1 MLGIFAWQNFISL
14 SLNVTISFKITKLGV
29 FDASLPCSLLLV
41 CNKCSLL
48 ILKKKTQSIHNRIAL
63 GLTLPK

>member
-48 ILKKKTQSIHNRIAL
+48 I
-63 GLTLPK
+63 

>member
-41 CNKCSLL
+41 CNKINVHCLFIKKDTVDSQQNRSLL
-48 ILKKKTQSIHNRIAL
+48 N
-63 GLTLPK
+63 PN

>member
-41 CNKCSLL
+41 CNKYSLL
-48 ILKKKTQSIHNRIAL
+48 ILKKKDTVDSQQNRSWL
-63 GLTLPK
+63 DPN

>member
-48 ILKKKTQSIHNRIAL
+48 ILKKKDTVDSQQNRSWL
-63 GLTLPK
+63 DPN